1 MSTKADAAKKAAE
14 KEAQTWA
21 APSATDS
28 PIPVTILTGFLGAGK
43 TTLLNR
49 ILKENHGEKIAVI
62 ENEFGEEGVDNEIL
76 ADSKEQ
82 IVEMN
87 NGCICCTVRGDL
99 IRILNNLYKR
109 RAKGE
114 FNFTRVVI
122 ETTGM
127 ADPAPVAQTFFAD
140 EKVNERYLLDAVI
153 TVVDAKHG
161 ITQLKDFT
169 EAQQQ
174 VAFADRLLVSK
185 TDVTTEEET
194 QTLMER
200 LRKLNVRA
208 PITKV
213 NFGVTPI
220 KELIDIRGFNLNA
233 ILDIQPDFLTNS
245 DHEHHDEVA
254 SFYIKTDKPLDVRK
268 VDRYIGSLINLYGEQ
283 MLRYKGI
290 LNIKGEPR
298 RVVFQGVHMMAGFDF
313 ASEWPEDA
321 KRESTVVFIGRKLP
335 EALFRELFEDCYA
348 SDETPDDVK
357 AYAQG
362 SVVWR
367 LADKAVTPPYD
378 ADLRAR

>member
-1 MSTKADAAKKAAE
+1 MSTKADIAKKAAE
-14 KEAQTWA
+14 KKATTEAESWGPEPTEQ
-21 APSATDS
+21 

-49 ILKENHGEKIAVI
+49 ILKEPHGEKIAVI

-99 IRILNNLYKR
+99 IRILNSLYKR
-109 RAKGE
+109 RSKGE
-114 FNFTRVVI
+114 LKFDRVVI

-161 ITQLKDFT
+161 LTQLKEFT

-194 QTLMER
+194 LKLMER
-200 LRKLNVRA
+200 LRRLNVRA
-208 PITKV
+208 PIKKV
-213 NFGVTPI
+213 NFGVTPV
-220 KELIDIRGFNLNA
+220 KELLDIRGFNLNA
-233 ILDIQPDFLTNS
+233 ILEIQPDFLTNS

-254 SFYIKTDKPLDVRK
+254 SFVIKADRPLDVRK

-313 ASEWPEDA
+313 ASEWPEGA

-348 SDETPDDVK
+348 TDDTPDDVK
-357 AYAQG
+357 AYAQS
-362 SVVWR
+362 SVV
-367 LADKAVTPPYD
+367 
-378 ADLRAR
+378 

>member
-14 KEAQTWA
+14 KEAQSWA
-21 APSATDS
+21 EPTSA

-76 ADSKEQ
+76 ADTKEQ

-114 FNFTRVVI
+114 FNFSRVVI

-140 EKVNERYLLDAVI
+140 EKVNERYLLDAVV

-161 ITQLKDFT
+161 LTQLKDFT

-185 TDVTTEEET
+185 TDVTTAEET
-194 QTLMER
+194 QKLMER
-200 LRKLNVRA
+200 LRGLNVRA
-208 PITKV
+208 PIKKV
-213 NFGVTPI
+213 HFGETPI
-220 KELIDIRGFNLNA
+220 KELLDIRGFNLNA

-254 SFYIKTDKPLDVRK
+254 SFYIKTEKPLDVRK

-313 ASEWPEDA
+313 ASEWPA
-321 KRESTVVFIGRKLP
+321 GATRESTVVFIGRKLP

-348 SDETPDDVK
+348 TDETPDDVA

-362 SVVWR
+362 NAQV
-367 LADKAVTPPYD
+367 D
-378 ADLRAR
+378 AARAK

>member
-14 KEAQTWA
+14 KEAQSWGAEPTGG
-21 APSATDS
+21 

-49 ILKENHGEKIAVI
+49 ILRENHGEKIAVI

-76 ADSKEQ
+76 ADTKEQ

-99 IRILNNLYKR
+99 IRILNSLYKR

-114 FNFTRVVI
+114 FNFSRVII

-140 EKVNERYLLDAVI
+140 EKVNERYLLDAVV

-161 ITQLKDFT
+161 LTQLKDFS

-185 TDVTTEEET
+185 TDVTAEEET
-194 QTLMER
+194 QKLMER

-208 PITKV
+208 PIKKV
-213 NFGVTPI
+213 NFGETPI
-220 KELIDIRGFNLNA
+220 QDLLDIRGFNLNA
-233 ILDIQPDFLTNS
+233 ILEIQPDFLTS
-245 DHEHHDEVA
+245 EDHEHHDEVH
-254 SFYIKTDKPLDVRK
+254 SFVIKSEKPLDVRK

-290 LNIKGEPR
+290 LYIKGEPR

-313 ASEWPEDA
+313 ASEWPDDA
-321 KRESTVVFIGRKLP
+321 KKESTIVFIGRKLP
-335 EALFRELFEDCYA
+335 EPLFRELFEDCIA
-348 SDETPDDVK
+348 TDETPDDPK

-362 SVVWR
+362 RVE
-367 LADKAVTPPYD
+367 
-378 ADLRAR
+378 

>member
-1 MSTKADAAKKAAE
+1 MSTKAEAAKKAAE
-14 KEAQTWA
+14 KEAQNWGPVT
-21 APSATDS
+21 TES
-28 PIPVTILTGFLGAGK
+28 PLPVTILTGFLGAGK

-49 ILKENHGEKIAVI
+49 ILKENHGHRIAVI
-62 ENEFGEEGVDNEIL
+62 ENEFGEEGVDNDIL
-76 ADSKEQ
+76 ADTQEQ

-114 FNFTRVVI
+114 IKFERVVI

-161 ITQLKDFT
+161 LKQLEEFT

-174 VAFADRLLVSK
+174 AAFADRLLVSK
-185 TDVTTEEET
+185 TDLVAEDEA
-194 QTLMER
+194 QKLMER
-200 LRKLNVRA
+200 LRVLNVRA
-208 PITKV
+208 PIKKV
-213 NFGVTPI
+213 HFGETPI
-220 KELIDIRGFNLNA
+220 DDLLDIRGFNLNA
-233 ILDIQPDFLTNS
+233 ILDIQPDFLTND

-254 SFYIKTDKPLDVRK
+254 SFYIRTDRALDVRK
-268 VDRYIGSLINLYGEQ
+268 VDRYISSLINLYGEQ

-313 ASEWPEDA
+313 ASEWKPDK

-348 SDETPDDVK
+348 TETTPEDVK
-357 AYAQG
+357 AYAAG
-362 SVVWR
+362 S
-367 LADKAVTPPYD
+367 AA
-378 ADLRAR
+378 

>member
-1 MSTKADAAKKAAE
+1 MSTKATAAKKVAE
-14 KEAQTWA
+14 KEAQSWGP
-21 APSATDS
+21 APTEP

-49 ILKENHGEKIAVI
+49 ILKENHGQKIAVI

-76 ADSKEQ
+76 ADSSEQ

-99 IRILNNLYKR
+99 IRILNSLYKR

-114 FNFTRVVI
+114 IKFERVVI

-140 EKVNERYLLDAVI
+140 EKINERYLLDAVL

-161 ITQLKDFT
+161 INQLAEFT

-185 TDVTTEEET
+185 TDLITEPET
-194 QTLMER
+194 QKLMER
-200 LRKLNVRA
+200 LRGVNVRA

-220 KELIDIRGFNLNA
+220 SELLDIRGFNLNA
-233 ILDIQPDFLTNS
+233 ILEIQPDFLTN
-245 DHEHHDEVA
+245 DEHEHHDEVH
-254 SFYIKTDKPLDVRK
+254 SFFIRTETPLDVRK

-313 ASEWPEDA
+313 ASEWAEGQ

-348 SDETPDDVK
+348 TDTTPDDPHS
-357 AYAQG
+357 YAQ
-362 SVVWR
+362 S
-367 LADKAVTPPYD
+367 AA
-378 ADLRAR
+378 A

>member
-14 KEAQTWA
+14 KEAQSWGTE
-21 APSATDS
+21 PTGG

-49 ILKENHGEKIAVI
+49 ILRENHGEKIAVI

-76 ADSKEQ
+76 ADTKEQ

-99 IRILNNLYKR
+99 IRILNSLYKR

-114 FNFTRVVI
+114 FNFTRVII

-140 EKVNERYLLDAVI
+140 EKVNERYLLDAVV

-161 ITQLKDFT
+161 LTQLKDFS

-185 TDVTTEEET
+185 TDVTAEEET
-194 QTLMER
+194 QKLMER

-208 PITKV
+208 PIKKV
-213 NFGVTPI
+213 NFGETPI
-220 KELIDIRGFNLNA
+220 QDLLDIRGFNLNA
-233 ILDIQPDFLTNS
+233 ILEIQPDFLTS
-245 DHEHHDEVA
+245 DDHEHHDEVH
-254 SFYIKTDKPLDVRK
+254 SFVIKSEKPLDVRK

-290 LNIKGEPR
+290 LYIKGEPR

-313 ASEWPEDA
+313 ASEWPDDA
-321 KRESTVVFIGRKLP
+321 KKESTIVFIGRKLP
-335 EALFRELFEDCYA
+335 EPLFRELFEDCIA
-348 SDETPDDVK
+348 TDETPDDPK

-362 SVVWR
+362 RVE
-367 LADKAVTPPYD
+367 
-378 ADLRAR
+378 

>member
-1 MSTKADAAKKAAE
+1 MSTKADAATKAAE
-14 KEAQTWA
+14 KEAQSWGAEPTGG
-21 APSATDS
+21 

-49 ILKENHGEKIAVI
+49 ILRENHGEKIAVI

-76 ADSKEQ
+76 ADTKEQ

-99 IRILNNLYKR
+99 IRILNSLYKR
-109 RAKGE
+109 RARGE
-114 FNFTRVVI
+114 FNFTRVII

-140 EKVNERYLLDAVI
+140 EKVNERYLLDAVV

-161 ITQLKDFT
+161 LTQLKDFS

-185 TDVTTEEET
+185 TDVTAEEET
-194 QTLMER
+194 QKLMER

-208 PITKV
+208 PIKKV
-213 NFGVTPI
+213 NFGETPI
-220 KELIDIRGFNLNA
+220 QDLLDIRGFNLNA
-233 ILDIQPDFLTNS
+233 ILEIQPDFLTS
-245 DHEHHDEVA
+245 DDHEHHDEVH
-254 SFYIKTDKPLDVRK
+254 SFVIKSEKPLDVRK

-290 LNIKGEPR
+290 LYIKGEPR

-313 ASEWPEDA
+313 ASEWPDDA
-321 KRESTVVFIGRKLP
+321 KKESTIVFIGRKLP
-335 EALFRELFEDCYA
+335 EPLFRELFEDCIA
-348 SDETPDDVK
+348 TDETPDDPK

-362 SVVWR
+362 T
-367 LADKAVTPPYD
+367 AT
-378 ADLRAR
+378 

>member
-14 KEAQTWA
+14 KEAQSWGAEPTGG
-21 APSATDS
+21 

-49 ILKENHGEKIAVI
+49 ILRENHGEKIAVI

-76 ADSKEQ
+76 ADTKEQ

-99 IRILNNLYKR
+99 IRILNSLYKR
-109 RAKGE
+109 RARGE
-114 FNFTRVVI
+114 FNFTRVII

-140 EKVNERYLLDAVI
+140 EKVNERYLLDAVV

-161 ITQLKDFT
+161 LTQLKDFS

-185 TDVTTEEET
+185 TDVTAEEET
-194 QTLMER
+194 QKLMER

-208 PITKV
+208 PIKKV
-213 NFGVTPI
+213 NFGETPI
-220 KELIDIRGFNLNA
+220 QDLLDIRGFNLNA
-233 ILDIQPDFLTNS
+233 ILEIQPDFLTS
-245 DHEHHDEVA
+245 DDHEHHDEVH
-254 SFYIKTDKPLDVRK
+254 SFVIKSEKPLDVRK

-290 LNIKGEPR
+290 LYIKGEPR

-313 ASEWPEDA
+313 ASEWPDDA
-321 KRESTVVFIGRKLP
+321 KKESTIVFIGRKLP
-335 EALFRELFEDCYA
+335 EPLFRELFEDCIA
-348 SDETPDDVK
+348 TDETPDDPK

-362 SVVWR
+362 T
-367 LADKAVTPPYD
+367 AT
-378 ADLRAR
+378 

>member
-1 MSTKADAAKKAAE
+1 MSTKAEAARKAAE
-14 KEAQTWA
+14 KEANNWG
-21 APSATDS
+21 PSPDATQS

-49 ILKENHGEKIAVI
+49 ILKEEHGEKIAVI
-62 ENEFGEEGVDNEIL
+62 ENEFGEEGVDNAIL
-76 ADSKEQ
+76 SDSIKEQ

-99 IRILNNLYKR
+99 IRILNSLYKR
-109 RAKGE
+109 RSKGE
-114 FNFTRVVI
+114 LHFDRVVI

-161 ITQLKDFT
+161 LTQIKEFT

-185 TDVTTEEET
+185 TDVVSEGEA
-194 QTLMER
+194 QILMER
-200 LRKLNVRA
+200 LRGLNVRA
-208 PITKV
+208 PIQKV

-220 KELIDIRGFNLNA
+220 KDLLDIRGFNLNA

-254 SFYIKTDKPLDVRK
+254 SFYIKTEVPLDVRK

-313 ASEWPEDA
+313 ASEWADGQ

-348 SDETPDDVK
+348 TDATPDDPHVYVQN
-357 AYAQG
+357 A
-362 SVVWR
+362 VV
-367 LADKAVTPPYD
+367 
-378 ADLRAR
+378 

>member
-1 MSTKADAAKKAAE
+1 MSTKAAAAKKAAE
-14 KEAQTWA
+14 KEAQSWA
-21 APSATDS
+21 PPMANEG

-99 IRILNNLYKR
+99 IRILNDLYKR

-161 ITQLKDFT
+161 MTQLKDFT

-194 QTLMER
+194 QKLMER

-321 KRESTVVFIGRKLP
+321 MRESTVVFIGRKLP

-362 SVVWR
+362 SVV
-367 LADKAVTPPYD
+367 
-378 ADLRAR
+378 